1 MSTTVENDR
10 SPRKSDSFPG
20 RARSRGRGTATVGD
34 PGVTSTDR
42 QATARRTDDDSARER
57 VLRAADRLFY
67 DRGVQA
73 VGMDELRAASGISLK
88 RIYRLFASK
97 EAIVEEVLRHRH
109 ELWEAGISAA
119 VSAATEPRERLL
131 AVYDFLARWF
141 DDDGF
146 RGCFFINSFGE
157 LSGTA
162 PRVTELVRAHK
173 AGFQETVARLVAEAG
188 GPPELAPQLAILAEG
203 AQTTAAI
210 AGTSEAAGQARAAAG
225 TLIDVALCPTR
236 NRAA

>member
-1 MSTTVENDR
+1 MRDPGASTTDR
-10 SPRKSDSFPG
+10 PAAPRRPD
-20 RARSRGRGTATVGD
+20 D
-34 PGVTSTDR
+34 
-42 QATARRTDDDSARER
+42 ATAREL

-73 VGMDELRAASGISLK
+73 VGMDELRAASGLPLK
-88 RIYRLFASK
+88 RIYRLFPSK

-109 ELWEAGISAA
+109 ELWEAGISNA
-119 VSAATEPRERLL
+119 VATTPDPRERLL

-141 DDDGF
+141 DDEGF

-162 PRVTELVRAHK
+162 PRVTEFVRAHK
-173 AGFQETVARLVAEAG
+173 AGFQKTVARLVAEAG

-210 AGTSEAAGQARAAAG
+210 AGTSEAAGQARAAAE
-225 TLIDVALCPTR
+225 TLIDAALGPTR
-236 NRAA
+236 DRAV

>member
-1 MSTTVENDR
+1 M
-10 SPRKSDSFPG
+10 K
-20 RARSRGRGTATVGD
+20 D
-34 PGVTSTDR
+34 PSGTSTDHR
-42 QATARRTDDDSARER
+42 APERRIDDATARDR

-73 VGMDELRAASGISLK
+73 VGMDELRTASGISLK
-88 RIYRLFASK
+88 RVYRLFASK

-119 VSAATEPRERLL
+119 VATTPDPRERLL

-162 PRVTELVRAHK
+162 PRVTEIVRAHK
-173 AGFQETVARLVAEAG
+173 AGFQETVSRLVAEAG
-188 GPPELAPQLAILAEG
+188 GPPDLAPQLAILAEG

-225 TLIDVALCPTR
+225 TLIDVALRPPR
-236 NRAA
+236 ERAA